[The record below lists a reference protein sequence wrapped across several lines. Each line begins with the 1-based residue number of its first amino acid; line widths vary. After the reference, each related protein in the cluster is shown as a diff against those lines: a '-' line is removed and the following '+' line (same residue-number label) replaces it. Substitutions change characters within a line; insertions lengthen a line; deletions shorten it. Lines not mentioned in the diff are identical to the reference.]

1 MANVMQMK
9 QVRNSVSRN
18 GFDLSTK
25 RNFTA
30 KVGEL
35 LPVWTQEVIPGDKIS
50 IDLKAMCRTMPLN
63 TSAFARI
70 REYYD
75 FFYVPYSL
83 LWNRANVVLSQM
95 NYNQQHALGIT
106 QDNGQVYDGTLPYI
120 TCSQITQYLN
130 TQKTNDNNKNFFGYD
145 RTLLSMKLLEYL
157 GMGNYLGPA
166 ADGESEPTET
176 DYTVNTL
183 PYNLDMNI
191 FPLLAYQKI
200 YADFYR
206 DEQWERVNPSTF
218 NVDYMTGTNGAD
230 MQVNMP
236 LTSGSE
242 FVDNYNWFDLRYC
255 NWQKDLYHGLLPNQ
269 QYGDEAVVP
278 INVSGSSE
286 GYTLKGFTGPNDD
299 MPNLAVQGYNQ
310 IDPDVQSAVAARVM
324 TFPTSGGPI
333 DGKNNIPLEAPSST
347 VPSSDFSRTA
357 MTVLND
363 ANIAGYYSILTSR
376 FAAAG
381 QTVPGASVTSGGLSI
396 IALRQYEFLQ
406 KWKEIAQSGDQDYKS
421 ITKRIW
427 GVDVS
432 NHLAEKVTYL
442 GGLNSS
448 IDINEVVN
456 TNLTGGNEAEIFGKG
471 VGVSNGKVQFNSDGQ
486 YGFIMCIYHAMPM
499 VDYTVDYINPSY
511 LRVNA
516 EDFANP
522 VFDRVGM
529 QPVNSASI
537 FNTPAKVGRPLPDP
551 QSPINLGYGPRYI
564 DYKTNIDLSFG
575 AFKRDMSHWVVKYGY
590 DELLESFVSTGKTPD
605 PEIPQPDDPS
615 PALNYSFFKV
625 NPNLLDS
632 IMTQQVNS
640 TYSTDQLLISSFFD
654 VKAVRNLD
662 VDGLP
667 Y

>member
-120 TCSQITQYLN
+120 TCSQISQYLS
-130 TQKTNDNNKNFFGYD
+130 TQKTNDANKNFFGYD

-236 LTSGSE
+236 LSTGSE

-278 INVSGSSE
+278 LGDGSGSTS
-286 GYTLKGFTGPNDD
+286 YTLKSIQPSGSNTTVDIMANGSDGSFDPTFGYMTGDFGIYSNKVIGESGVSGFVVDHVTSPATGSPADETVGL
-299 MPNLAVQGYNQ
+299 PYIKQGN
-310 IDPDVQSAVAARVM
+310 PVS
-324 TFPTSGGPI
+324 
-333 DGKNNIPLEAPSST
+333 IPHTL
-347 VPSSDFSRTA
+347 
-357 MTVLND
+357 
-363 ANIAGYYSILTSR
+363 

-381 QTVPGASVTSGGLSI
+381 QQIPLSGASGLSI

-456 TNLTGGNEAEIFGKG
+456 TNITGDNAAEIAGKG

-551 QSPINLGYGPRYI
+551 TDPINLGYGPRYI

-590 DELLESFVSTGKTPD
+590 DELLEAFVSTGKTPD
-605 PEIPQPDDPS
+605 PEIPQPGDPS

-632 IMTQQVNS
+632 IMSQQVDS
-640 TYSTDQLLISSFFD
+640 TYSSDQLLISSFFD

>member
-9 QVRNSVSRN
+9 QVKNSVSRN

-120 TCSQITQYLN
+120 TCSQISQYLN

-166 ADGESEPTET
+166 ADGEGAPTES

-206 DEQWERVNPSTF
+206 DEQWERQNPSTF

-236 LTSGSE
+236 LSTGSE

-255 NWQKDLYHGLLPNQ
+255 NWQKDMYHGLLPNQ

-278 INVSGSSE
+278 LGDGTGSQ
-286 GYTLKGFTGPNDD
+286 YTLKGWSNDSFPNALVPALSTASTPERGFGFATVIKGDAASVSGGVLT
-299 MPNLAVQGYNQ
+299 MSNMRVVQGTDSLENLENSAFVVYNG
-310 IDPDVQSAVAARVM
+310 DPS
-324 TFPTSGGPI
+324 
-333 DGKNNIPLEAPSST
+333 NPSSI
-347 VPSSDFSRTA
+347 
-357 MTVLND
+357 
-363 ANIAGYYSILTSR
+363 ANIKAEN

-381 QTVPGASVTSGGLSI
+381 QQIPVGGASGLSI

-486 YGFIMCIYHAMPM
+486 YGFVMCIYHAMPM

-537 FNTPAKVGRPLPDP
+537 YNTPAKVGRPLPDP
-551 QSPINLGYGPRYI
+551 SDPFNLGYAPRYV

-590 DELLESFVSTGKTPD
+590 DELLEAFVSTGKTPD

-632 IMTQQVNS
+632 IMSNEVDS